1 MKQSPKV
8 WTIGH
13 SNRTITEFISLLKT
27 VNIQIVI
34 DVRSKPRSR
43 FYWFNS
49 TKLTEYL
56 AEAGIV
62 YEHQPSIG
70 GFIKGDDYTEV
81 LDSIATRAQNGK
93 RLALMCSEGKPE
105 QCHRDTELTPEF
117 QRRNIKVEHLLY
129 DRTL

>member
-70 GFIKGDDYTEV
+70 GFIKGD
-81 LDSIATRAQNGK
+81 
-93 RLALMCSEGKPE
+93 E
-105 QCHRDTELTPEF
+105 QRD
-117 QRRNIKVEHLLY
+117 RKSVV
-129 DRTL
+129 